1 MKRVKITLPNGGTK
15 TFSLNHQG
23 LNGEFYPVS
32 PHTVTYEADEIII
45 EGDVLL
51 TQLPA
56 ARIPFDLEAA
66 KAGAKVLRNG
76 TAGRWLGLSD
86 HNEKA
91 KNIVEDEF
99 GLWYAE
105 DHELSMA
112 PNPRRTV
119 WVNLYKNQSSCYY
132 ESPEESRRMAL
143 PSAIASAVPIV
154 I

>member
-1 MKRVKITLPNGGTK
+1 MKRVKITLPKGGTK
-15 TFSLNHQG
+15 AFSNDCG
-23 LNGEFYPVS
+23 DFPPVNIS
-32 PHTVTYEADEIII
+32 AHTVTYEADEIII
-45 EGDVLL
+45 EGDVSLA
-51 TQLPA
+51 QAPA
-56 ARIPFDLEAA
+56 ERIPFDLEVA

-112 PNPRRTV
+112 PTPSRTV
-119 WVNLYKNQSSCYY
+119 WINLYKDQSSAYY
-132 ESPEESRRMAL
+132 DSAEEARRMAL
-143 PSAIASAVPIV
+143 PSAIARAVPIV